1 MGNGPNVDN
10 QHWENS
16 FMAQGA
22 TPWNEKQ
29 LTYLLF
35 SFYLFFT
42 QKRHDSH
49 LVYMKLLP
57 YVGNELVMSR
67 FGPQAMR

>member
-29 LTYLLF
+29 LLCTIFMLYIIFHPEKTQFSSRLHETTSLL
-35 SFYLFFT
+35 
-42 QKRHDSH
+42 D
-49 LVYMKLLP
+49 
-57 YVGNELVMSR
+57 
-67 FGPQAMR
+67 QAPVVN